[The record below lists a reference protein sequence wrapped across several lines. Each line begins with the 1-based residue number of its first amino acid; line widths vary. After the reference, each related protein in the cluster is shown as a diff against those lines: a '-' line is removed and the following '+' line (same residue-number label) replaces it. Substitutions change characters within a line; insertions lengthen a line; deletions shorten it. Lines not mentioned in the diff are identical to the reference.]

1 MAKLLIAPSRGSHN
15 SPLTSGG
22 GKTENYAG
30 YVGHIGT
37 FKQIDTYRYI
47 RWRVEA
53 WGAYR
58 VGPIRSVASQR
69 AGGYSRCGYSPRILA
84 ASILVFYAVLGA
96 PSELRAYVTGI
107 GVVALSRKAPS
118 NLRIAKYSAITEL
131 AAAYVARVPR
141 GARNQG
147 CLWYAVS
154 SGGQR
159 MRGGRWWLSHLVT
172 CECSVAQSTRSS
184 SCSESPRIFF
194 GSQKGTSVTP
204 KFRFFFNYAGLW
216 ETSIE
221 AWSNFFLCYFL
232 VLQGENTLH
241 RSMCAF

>member
-1 MAKLLIAPSRGSHN
+1 MQPRRYLPGKCPSPYPRGRARKMAKLLIAPSRGSHN
-15 SPLTSGG
+15 SSLTSGG

-69 AGGYSRCGYSPRILA
+69 ASGYSRCGYSPRILA

-107 GVVALSRKAPS
+107 GAVALSRKAPS

-141 GARNQG
+141 GARKQG

-159 MRGGRWWLSHLVT
+159 MRGGWWMVMTVSLGHL
-172 CECSVAQSTRSS
+172 RMFSS
-184 SCSESPRIFF
+184 SVDSVVLLFRIP
-194 GSQKGTSVTP
+194 SNTVW
-204 KFRFFFNYAGLW
+204 GLTR
-216 ETSIE
+216 E
-221 AWSNFFLCYFL
+221 L
-232 VLQGENTLH
+232 
-241 RSMCAF
+241 R